1 MLRVPAPGRIEDR
14 TIDGGCNPYLAAT
27 VILASGLDGIERELD
42 AGEPNTG
49 NMYEL
54 GAAGAEDAGIEI
66 LPGNLLDATR
76 ELERDTVLRTALGRG
91 TDEDY
96 IDYYV
101 RVKQRE
107 WTSYHE
113 QVTPWEVKRYLTLT

>member
-1 MLRVPAPGRIEDR
+1 
-14 TIDGGCNPYLAAT
+14 
-27 VILASGLDGIERELD
+27 VILAAGLDGIERELD

-54 GAAGAEDAGIEI
+54 GAGQAGVEI

-76 ELERDTVLRTALGRG
+76 ELERDQVLRAGLGQG
-91 TDEDY
+91 VGEDY

-101 RVKQRE
+101 RVKRRE
-107 WTSYHE
+107 WAAYHE
-113 QVTPWEVKRYLTLT
+113 QVTPWEIERYLTLT